1 MELKVDKF
9 WVAAHCLGFLL
20 HLRGKCISERGGL
33 MCCEEVAQGHV
44 DTGDGHVVVIERQ
57 QYIFAMW

>member
-1 MELKVDKF
+1 
-9 WVAAHCLGFLL
+9 
-20 HLRGKCISERGGL
+20 